1 MTEFEPADPAPP
13 GVDPT
18 VASPARV
25 WNYWVG
31 GTDNFAVDRET
42 GERVRDAMPFMPM
55 LARYARRFLADAVR
69 QLAVD
74 HGVRQ
79 FLDIGTGMPTAG
91 NTHQVAQEIAPGAR
105 VVYVDN
111 DPSVLAQ
118 AGALLTSSP
127 AGRTDYVDADLR
139 DVDAV
144 LAGARRTLDFSQPIA
159 VLFIAVLHFIPDSDD
174 PYRIVQRLLDAVPPG
189 SFLVVGHAAGDIQ
202 ADVVGP
208 AMDLYNQRSAAPISL
223 RPRDGVARFFDGLE
237 LIAPGVVPLDQW
249 WGPGEVEPSAVGR
262 LSGYAGVARK
272 P

>member
-1 MTEFEPADPAPP
+1 M
-13 GVDPT
+13 
-18 VASPARV
+18 

-31 GTDNFAVDRET
+31 GTDNFAADRET
-42 GERVRDAMPFMPM
+42 AERVRDAMPFMPV
-55 LARYARRFLADAVR
+55 LARYARRFLADVVR

-74 HGVRQ
+74 HGIRQ

-91 NTHQVAQEIAPGAR
+91 NTHQVAQQFVPAAR

-127 AGRTDYVDADLR
+127 EGSTDYVDADLR

-159 VLFIAVLHFIPDSDD
+159 VLFIAVLHFIPDADD
-174 PYRIVQRLLDAVPPG
+174 PYRVVRGLLDAVPPG
-189 SFLVVGHAAGDIQ
+189 SFLAIGHAASDIQ
-202 ADVVGP
+202 GEVIGP

-223 RPRDGVARFFDGLE
+223 RSRAEVAPFFDGLE
-237 LIAPGVVPLDQW
+237 LIGPGLVPLDEW
-249 WGPGEVEPSAVGR
+249 WDPGEVEPGAAGL
-262 LSGYAGVARK
+262 LSGYVGLARK